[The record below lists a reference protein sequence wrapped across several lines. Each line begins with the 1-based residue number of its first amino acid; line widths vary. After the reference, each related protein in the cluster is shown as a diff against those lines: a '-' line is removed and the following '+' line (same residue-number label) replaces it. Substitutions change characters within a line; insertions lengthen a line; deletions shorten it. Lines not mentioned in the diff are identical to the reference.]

1 MTRDPDSQ
9 IETDISAFVNG
20 QLDAERRYAVAA
32 HLSAHPER
40 AAEVMADLQM
50 TEGLKL
56 ALGAVS
62 PPLPP
67 QMSAAAT
74 RLGRGLDNRH
84 LLRRW
89 LALAAAVVMFG
100 FGWSAHTL
108 LSRPAPAFLP
118 ADLTGLFDAALDAQD
133 AVRVRLSLSDELG
146 PMPRDAVE
154 ISERLGIALPDLPA
168 GWAIRAAQVVSTPER
183 PGLAIVIDTPDM
195 GEIMLFGVL
204 RSIDGPDNPPDA
216 VARDGRTLAFFEKN
230 RAAYVLVD
238 NSGPVA
244 ALQRGAEELRR
255 RFN

>member
-9 IETDISAFVNG
+9 IETDIAAFVNG

-32 HLSAHPER
+32 HLSAHPAQ
-40 AAEVMADLQM
+40 AARVMADLRL
-50 TEGLKL
+50 TEGLRL
-56 ALGAVS
+56 ALGTVS
-62 PPLPP
+62 APPPP
-67 QMSAAAT
+67 EMAAAAT

-89 LALAAAVVMFG
+89 LALAAAVAMFG

-108 LSRPAPAFLP
+108 LARPAPAFQP
-118 ADLTGLFDAALDAQD
+118 ADVAGLFDAALDAQD
-133 AVRVRLSLSDELG
+133 AVRVRLSLSEELG
-146 PMPRDAVE
+146 PMSQDAAG

-168 GWAIRAAQVVSTPER
+168 GWSIRAAQVVSTPER
-183 PGLAIVIDTPDM
+183 PGLAIILDTPDM
-195 GEIMLFGVL
+195 GEIMLFGVM

-216 VARDGRTLAFFEKN
+216 LARDGQTLAFFERD

-238 NSGPVA
+238 SSGPVS